1 MAAGMGIPEVIIEEL
16 LQRFGFVPNLLAAMS
31 ESPEVLRFYLAGQEI
46 MAKSSL
52 SPKELEAVQITISQ
66 YNGCGYCVAEHG
78 DAARAIGISKEDVA
92 ALQAGEIPSD
102 YGLATVVQAA
112 RLILEKRGQLSTGD
126 LDLLGALG
134 IGKRR
139 LYDLIGVIALSTVTN
154 YIDHIAQSDV
164 DPQYMG

>member
-1 MAAGMGIPEVIIEEL
+1 MAAGMSEAILEEL

-31 ESPEVLRFYLAGQEI
+31 ESPEVLYFYLAGQEI

-52 SPKELEAVQITISQ
+52 SPSELEAVQITISQ
-66 YNGCGYCVAEHG
+66 YNGCRYCVAEHG
-78 DAARAIGISKEDVA
+78 DGARAAGISKADIV
-92 ALQAGEIPSD
+92 ALQAGEIPGD

-112 RLILEKRGQLSTGD
+112 RLILEKRGQLSSD
-126 LDLLGALG
+126 NLELLGGLG
-134 IGKRR
+134 IGKRKI
-139 LYDLIGVIALSTVTN
+139 YDIIGVIALSTVTN